1 MTQRQKAAKND
12 DPISANVV
20 SGQKLYKDESGESKT
35 EKDGD
40 VQDACGPFGRI
51 ELRDE
56 WTLNPSQ

>member
-35 EKDGD
+35 ENDGN
-40 VQDACGPFGRI
+40 VEEACGPFGRNDP
-51 ELRDE
+51 RDE
-56 WTLNPSQ
+56 WAQNPS